1 MEHEPRLETGGST
14 TLSVTGICREGGGD
28 AASMR
33 PRSRELLVNIAHSRK
48 FHEWGVRLR
57 ALPSSLGRYRAA

>member
-1 MEHEPRLETGGST
+1 LDMLLRLGTGGSA

-33 PRSRELLVNIAHSRK
+33 PRSRGLLVNTAHILK
-48 FHEWGVRLR
+48 EINQD
-57 ALPSSLGRYRAA
+57 